1 MQYIST
7 DNEYLLTLSLLLCPE
22 TILEGGLK
30 QICCPVVSSVSLY
43 FLRNSVQ
50 AIAERID
57 YFPTHACISI

>member
-30 QICCPVVSSVSLY
+30 QICCPVVSSVSL
-43 FLRNSVQ
+43 
-50 AIAERID
+50 
-57 YFPTHACISI
+57 